1 MEGFMLKIVLTAL
14 LLGLPIFAQAQ
25 ASDDQ
30 SDGGCG
36 SSKAGWDVKTVKD
49 HPPSPKPQDGK
60 ALVYVVQTMWVQP
73 GIVIGSQKATT
84 RVGVDGSWV
93 GANHG
98 DSYFFFP
105 VDPGEHSICT
115 DWQSTFYARS
125 GLASAADLNA
135 EAGAIYY
142 FRVKVRDANEYHP
155 GEVKIEPID
164 RSEARLLLGR
174 SSFSTSHPKK

>member
-1 MEGFMLKIVLTAL
+1 MLKILVVAL
-14 LLGLPIFAQAQ
+14 ILGLPLLTQAQ
-25 ASDDQ
+25 SSEDR

-36 SSKAGWDVKTVKD
+36 SSKAGWDVKTAKD
-49 HPPSPKPQDGK
+49 HPPAPKPQDGK
-60 ALVYVVQTMWVQP
+60 ALVYVIQTMVDAP
-73 GIVIGSQKATT
+73 VIGGNKATT
-84 RVGVDGSWV
+84 RLGVDGAWV

-115 DWQSTFYARS
+115 DWQSTLYTRS

-135 EAGAIYY
+135 EAGGTYY
-142 FRVKVRDANEYHP
+142 FRIRVRDVTNYRQGDVE
-155 GEVKIEPID
+155 IEPIA
-164 RSEARLLLGR
+164 RAEANLLIGH

>member
-1 MEGFMLKIVLTAL
+1 MEGFMLKILLVAL
-14 LLGLPIFAQAQ
+14 LLGLPIFTQAQ
-25 ASDDQ
+25 SSDDQ

-73 GIVIGSQKATT
+73 GIVIGSEKATT
-84 RVGVDGSWV
+84 RVGVDGTWI

-135 EAGAIYY
+135 EAGATYY
-142 FRVKVRDANEYHP
+142 FRVKVRDASQYRP

-164 RSEARLLLGR
+164 KSEARLLLGR